1 MRYSYLL
8 LYILIFFASCNQNTA
23 VVPDENELFR
33 REIHAIDWSYV
44 DEYPSYPKCDSVTGV
59 EEQKMCFFKIFQKD
73 IKQKLLQ
80 DSIFV
85 AKKYNSD
92 SLMINVTIFPNGV
105 IELKAVNKQNQMN
118 SNKELDSLLFAN
130 SSRLEEIQPAIKR
143 GIPVKSQFELK
154 INW

>member
-8 LYILIFFASCNQNTA
+8 LYILLFVSCNRNTA
-23 VVPDENELFR
+23 VLPDENELFR

-44 DEYPSYPKCDSVTGV
+44 DEYPSYPKCDSITDM
-59 EEQKMCFFKIFQKD
+59 EEQKMCFFKTFQKE

-80 DSIFV
+80 DSVFV

-92 SLMINVTIFPNGV
+92 SLILNVTIFPNGV
-105 IELKAVNKQNQMN
+105 IELKSANEPNELN
-118 SNKELDSLLFAN
+118 SNRELDSLLFAN
-130 SSRLEEIQPAIKR
+130 SSRLEEFQPAVKR

-154 INW
+154 IKW